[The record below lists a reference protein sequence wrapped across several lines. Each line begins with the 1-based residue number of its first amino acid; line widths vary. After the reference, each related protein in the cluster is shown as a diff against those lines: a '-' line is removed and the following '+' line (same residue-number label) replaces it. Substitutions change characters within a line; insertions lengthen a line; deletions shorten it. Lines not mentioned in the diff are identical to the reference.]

1 MEANLPLFFLSFFKF
16 IYLSFIYF
24 WLRWVFVAA
33 RRLSLVAVSGGYSLL
48 QCACF
53 SLQWLLLLRSTGS
66 RHAGF
71 SSRGM
76 WAQQLC
82 SQALEHRLSSCGAQA
97 QLLRGMWDLP
107 RPGIELVSPAL
118 AGGFL
123 TTVPQGKSLP
133 LLFKQKERN
142 MGTNLTSDKTIQRPE
157 KNRTYLRKDE

>member
-66 RHAGF
+66 RHTGF

-76 WAQQLC
+76 WAQ
-82 SQALEHRLSSCGAQA
+82 
-97 QLLRGMWDLP
+97 
-107 RPGIELVSPAL
+107 
-118 AGGFL
+118 
-123 TTVPQGKSLP
+123 
-133 LLFKQKERN
+133 
-142 MGTNLTSDKTIQRPE
+142 
-157 KNRTYLRKDE
+157 